1 MAAMQ
6 VRLEENHLTTPHSYS
21 IRFVP
26 RGSAGIDELAA
37 DIALRH
43 PNFSKADIL
52 TILRAEDEAIMARL
66 LDGEQVTKEG
76 SFSWFP
82 SFTGRLDD
90 PDEPLPPPEDCLH
103 VSVRI
108 SPPYLAAFR
117 QAAEVERLQMEK
129 KAPLIS
135 SARDSLLGL
144 KNVLNPDGALQLL
157 GDDLFFDRSVPG
169 AGQCVLAGTAG
180 GSIVQT
186 RLLKV
191 EPSEIML
198 MPEIPA
204 QAHPWN
210 NECTVSVS
218 TRYTEHGSLR
228 TSTYDR
234 MLRTPLTLTNMGH
247 PNPPET
253 GILTGSSAT
262 AHVSVTGGSVSADT
276 MLRVQVIQD
285 LPNNR
290 LRFSLLD
297 MTEGG
302 QVADE
307 VPVTQNGGFTLPGFS
322 GSPVSTLEIT
332 VNDYAAL
339 WDMIRNNYSGRV
351 VDVLKVE
358 TGA

>member
-26 RGSAGIDELAA
+26 RGSAGIDDLAA

-90 PDEPLPPPEDCLH
+90 PDDALPPLEDCLH
-103 VSVRI
+103 ISVRI

-117 QAAEVERLQMEK
+117 QAAEVERLPMEK

-135 SARDSLLGL
+135 SARDSLLEL
-144 KNVLNPDGALQLL
+144 KNVLNPDGALQLM
-157 GDDLFFDRSVPG
+157 GDDLFFDRSVSG
-169 AGQCVLAGTAG
+169 AGQCILAGTAG

-204 QAHPWN
+204 QAQPWN
-210 NECTVSVS
+210 NEYTVSVS

-234 MLRTPLTLTNMGH
+234 MLRSPLTLTNMGH
-247 PNPPET
+247 PNPPEV
-253 GILTGSSAT
+253 GILSSKEASPL
-262 AHVSVTGGSVSADT
+262 VSVTGGSVTADET
-276 MLRVQVIQD
+276 LRIQAVIDVRQD
-285 LPNNR
+285 VL
-290 LRFSLLD
+290 LLSLLD
-297 MTEGG
+297 MSEGG
-302 QVADE
+302 QTGAT
-307 VPVTQNGGFTLPGFS
+307 VTVTAEGDFTLPGFS
-322 GSPVSTLEIT
+322 GSAVSSLNVR

-339 WDMIRNNYSGRV
+339 KTMIRNNYSSRL

-358 TGA
+358 TA